1 MPNGII
7 PFSTTPF
14 GITPLTAQQTR
25 VLRTIAERGG
35 KAIYSGA
42 FLDTAQVVN
51 AASVKKAVA
60 KLERENIIYNYDGEY
75 RFGSPFFREWLL
87 RR

>member
-35 KAIYSGA
+35 KEIYSGA
-42 FLDTAQVVN
+42 FLDTAQVFN

-60 KLERENIIYNYDGEY
+60 KLERKNIIYNYDGEY
-75 RFGSPFFREWLL
+75 RFGSPFFCEWLL